1 MAVYDRWHKA
11 RPRPS
16 EPLCREHGKTPTGDH
31 GDGDRWQV
39 RWRDEA
45 GRQCKQNFARRA
57 DADSSDASTRAQ
69 LHAGTYID
77 PARAAVTFRAYA
89 EDWRTTRNH
98 DVKTAAGP
106 QPD

>member
-57 DADSSDASTRAQ
+57 DADSSDASTLAQ
-69 LHAGTYID
+69 LHAGTLHRPGPSCRDLPRIRRGL
-77 PARAAVTFRAYA
+77 A
-89 EDWRTTRNH
+89 H
-98 DVKTAAGP
+98 DAKP
-106 QPD
+106 